1 MKKEEIIGLLNKLIN
16 NQFSMQDGGQLII
29 KYIKERKDV
38 DIPSFTV
45 TPFEN
50 ELYDHA
56 VRTALE
62 WYEKKFEIL
71 KVFKENKLVT
81 IC

>member
-1 MKKEEIIGLLNKLIN
+1 MKREEIISLLNKLITG
-16 NQFSMQDGGQLII
+16 QFSMQDGGNLII
-29 KYIKERKDV
+29 KYIKERKNV
-38 DIPSFTV
+38 DISSFSV
-45 TPFEN
+45 SPFES
-50 ELYDHA
+50 EMYDLA

-71 KVFKENKLVT
+71 KVFKDNKLVT